1 MTGCGVCACGCKKQP
16 SSRAAHNIF
25 FIILLYYSNMNSLFE
40 RPFTFDRVTRIV
52 FSIVIIGVLLYLITV
67 LRNALLPFLIAWLLA
82 YMMQPFVKFFQ
93 YKLKLKSRILAIV
106 AVIISAS
113 LIIGIAAAL
122 VVPSVAQ
129 EAERTL
135 NLMRTHNPGEGHVPL
150 IPASWI
156 EYLENNVD
164 INQLMELLS
173 RENIQNAIK
182 QLAPK
187 VWNILSNTFSILFSI
202 TIIFV
207 ILLYFIF
214 ILLDYEKIANGWI
227 NLIPARIRP
236 FAKGLADDVEQSMN
250 RYFRGQ
256 SLIALCVGVLLSI
269 GFKIVGFPLAVTLG
283 LFIGVL
289 NLIPYLQAIGLIPMV
304 ILSLLKSAE
313 TGQNF
318 WIIFG
323 SGLLIL
329 GIVQCIQDLYLTP
342 RIMGKAMGLNPAII
356 LLSLSIWGT
365 LLGFIGLIIALPLT
379 TLCLSYYKRF
389 ILLEEDIIAPPPA
402 DIQPEKKKEK

>member
-1 MTGCGVCACGCKKQP
+1 
-16 SSRAAHNIF
+16 
-25 FIILLYYSNMNSLFE
+25 MNSLFE

-187 VWNILSNTFSILFSI
+187 VWNILSNTFSILFSL
-202 TIIFV
+202 TILFV

>member
-1 MTGCGVCACGCKKQP
+1 
-16 SSRAAHNIF
+16 
-25 FIILLYYSNMNSLFE
+25 MNSLFE

-135 NLMRTHNPGEGHVPL
+135 NLMRTHNPGESHVPL

>member
-1 MTGCGVCACGCKKQP
+1 
-16 SSRAAHNIF
+16 
-25 FIILLYYSNMNSLFE
+25 MNSLFE

-329 GIVQCIQDLYLTP
+329 GIVQCIQDLCLTP